1 MGVQTF
7 KNLHSSIA
15 SKHEQLEKMLTTY
28 SLEHKAWRAMVN
40 QACKNETNTERI
52 LESGQYFDET
62 ILEAIE
68 ILAGEIDQINL
79 MTERAKDVSKNIDES
94 PDEYLREYQTIATDF
109 INGLDDL
116 KNASDKFLAQP
127 KDIMLKN

>member
-1 MGVQTF
+1 M
-7 KNLHSSIA
+7 
-15 SKHEQLEKMLTTY
+15 
-28 SLEHKAWRAMVN
+28 
-40 QACKNETNTERI
+40 

-62 ILEAIE
+62 IMEAIE
-68 ILAGEIDQINL
+68 ILAGKIEQINS
-79 MTERAKDVSKNIDES
+79 MNERVKDFSKNIDES

-127 KDIMLKN
+127 KDIMLKY